1 MWMIFV
7 REPRPLARVWP
18 GREMLGVVDAVAW
31 PMAGIALVTQWPDR
45 GQITGQF
52 LIALLVL
59 LAIGRTRRAWFD
71 NENYHFTTWRWGRV
85 ALLMMAVGALLR
97 LVAVR

>member
-7 REPRPLARVWP
+7 REPKQTARMWL
-18 GREMLGVVDAVAW
+18 GREVLGVVDAIAW
-31 PMAGIALVTQWPDR
+31 PVAAIAFVTQWPDR
-45 GQITGQF
+45 GQMTGQV
-52 LIALLVL
+52 LMTLLVL
-59 LAIGRTRRAWFD
+59 LAINRTRRAWFD

-97 LVAVR
+97 VVAVR